1 VRLRNLGGT
10 IVVDFVDLPT
20 RPERQRLEEALRK
33 AFRADTAPLEI
44 HAMSYLGIVTMSRA
58 RRGQSL
64 ASRFLAPCARCGG
77 GGVEPSSRATAERVL
92 AAIRSARGIVGR
104 IRMPPAVEALLATSA
119 AWRNSVQHLGYEPVL
134 VADGGLGPAAF
145 VLEEGRHG

>member
-1 VRLRNLGGT
+1 L
-10 IVVDFVDLPT
+10 
-20 RPERQRLEEALRK
+20 
-33 AFRADTAPLEI
+33 
-44 HAMSYLGIVTMSRA
+44 
-58 RRGQSL
+58 
-64 ASRFLAPCARCGG
+64 
-77 GGVEPSSRATAERVL
+77 L
-92 AAIRSARGIVGR
+92 AAIRFARGIVGR